1 VNDTLDQDT
10 PGYFDS
16 AYRNYDT
23 QNPPSKLQHYL
34 DVIRARLRVPQPRLL
49 DVGCGR
55 GLFLRHAHDK
65 HSDWDLYG
73 IDAAAEGVTETANL
87 VPQAAISRGRAD
99 SMPFRPE
106 SFDVVTAW
114 DLLEHVPDPNLA
126 LYEMVRCLRTGGLMG
141 MVVPVYDGI
150 TGPLIRALDRDPT
163 HVHKKSRKFWT
174 DLLDTRLD
182 RVEWHGIYRYM
193 ISKSRY
199 VHRPTR
205 RLRETAPA
213 ILITAFKD

>member
-10 PGYFDS
+10 PGYFGS

-23 QNPPSKLQHYL
+23 QNPPYKLQHYL
-34 DVIRARLRVPQPRLL
+34 DVIRARLRVAQPRLL

-55 GLFLRHAHDK
+55 GLFLRHAHDR
-65 HSDWDLYG
+65 HPDWDFYG
-73 IDAAAEGVTETANL
+73 IDAAAEGVMETSTT
-87 VPQAAISRGRAD
+87 VPDAAVFRGRAD

-106 SFDVVTAW
+106 SFDVITAW
-114 DLLEHVPDPNLA
+114 DVLEHVPDPDLA
-126 LYEMVRCLRTGGLMG
+126 FSEMVRCLRTGGLMG

-163 HVHKKSRKFWT
+163 HVHKRSRRFWT
-174 DLLDTRLD
+174 DLLDTHLD

-205 RLRETAPA
+205 RLRETTPA